1 MYRGILLGTLLLLSG
16 CGENSNTPLAGDI
29 ASLAVEANATTFYA
43 TQKVQMSAV
52 ASYTNGVPDSNATE
66 FVEWSESNS
75 SIAFFSTTDAASSP
89 GLLSGGEF
97 GGDVEITGSYK
108 QFFDT
113 AVVHVHALT
122 SVTLSIENNDTNL
135 SQEQTL
141 QLQALGT
148 FDDNTTLDVT
158 ESMTWILGNAGESNA
173 TLEQNGTLYTGDA
186 NGTLDINVTR
196 YDVNASLTVSV
207 TP

>member
-1 MYRGILLGTLLLLSG
+1 MYSRGILIAAAWLLVG

-29 ASLAVEANATTFYA
+29 ASIAVEANATTFYA
-43 TQKVQMSAV
+43 TRNVQMNAV
-52 ASYTNGVPDSNATE
+52 ASYTNGVPDSNVTE
-66 FVEWSESNS
+66 FLTWSESNS
-75 SIAFFSTTDAASSP
+75 SIATVDIS
-89 GLLSGGEF
+89 GLVAGGSE
-97 GGDVEITGSYK
+97 GGDVEITGSYN
-108 QFFDT
+108 QFFDS
-113 AVVHVHALT
+113 AVIHVHALT
-122 SVTLSIENNDTNL
+122 SVTLSIENNETNL

-196 YDVNASLTVSV
+196 YDVNASLTVTV

>member
-1 MYRGILLGTLLLLSG
+1 MYSRGILIAAAWLLVG

-29 ASLAVEANATTFYA
+29 ASIAVEANATTFYA
-43 TQKVQMSAV
+43 TRNVQMNAV
-52 ASYTNGVPDSNATE
+52 ASYTNGVPDSNVTDYID
-66 FVEWSESNS
+66 WSESNS
-75 SIAFFSTTDAASSP
+75 SIATVDIN
-89 GLLSGGEF
+89 GLVAGGSE
-97 GGDVEITGSYK
+97 GGDVEITGSYN
-108 QFFDT
+108 QFFDS
-113 AVVHVHALT
+113 AVIHVHALT
-122 SVTLSIENNDTNL
+122 SVTLSIENNETNL

-196 YDVNASLTVSV
+196 YDVNASLTVTV

>member
-1 MYRGILLGTLLLLSG
+1 MFRGILLGTALLLAG

-29 ASLAVEANATTFYA
+29 ASIAVEANATTFYA

-52 ASYTNGVPDSNATE
+52 VSYTNGVPDSNATDYLT
-66 FVEWSESNS
+66 WSESNS
-75 SIAFFSTTDAASSP
+75 SIAFFSSADAATTP

-97 GGDVEITGSYK
+97 GGDVEITGSYQ

-122 SVTLSIENNDTNL
+122 SVTLSIENNETNL

-196 YDVNASLTVSV
+196 YDVNASLTVTV

>member
-1 MYRGILLGTLLLLSG
+1 MYSRGILIAATWLLVG

-29 ASLAVEANATTFYA
+29 ASIAVEANATTFYA
-43 TQKVQMSAV
+43 TRKVQMNAV
-52 ASYTNGVPDSNATE
+52 ASYTNGVPDSNVTE
-66 FVEWSESNS
+66 FIDWSESNS
-75 SIAFFSTTDAASSP
+75 SIATVDIN
-89 GLLSGGEF
+89 GLVEGGSD
-97 GGDVEITGSYK
+97 GGDVEITGSYN

-113 AVVHVHALT
+113 AVIHVHALT
-122 SVTLSIENNDTNL
+122 SVTLSIENNETNL

-196 YDVNASLTVSV
+196 YDVNASLTVTV

>member
-1 MYRGILLGTLLLLSG
+1 MYSRGILIAAAWLLVG

-29 ASLAVEANATTFYA
+29 ASIAVEANATTFYA
-43 TQKVQMSAV
+43 TRNVQMNAV
-52 ASYTNGVPDSNATE
+52 ASYTNGVPDSNVTDYID
-66 FVEWSESNS
+66 WSESNS
-75 SIAFFSTTDAASSP
+75 SIATVDIN
-89 GLLSGGEF
+89 GLVAGGSE
-97 GGDVEITGSYK
+97 GGDVEITGSYS
-108 QFFDT
+108 QFFDS
-113 AVVHVHALT
+113 AIIHVHALT
-122 SVTLSIENNDTNL
+122 SVTLSIENNETNL

-196 YDVNASLTVSV
+196 YDVNASLTVTV

>member
-1 MYRGILLGTLLLLSG
+1 MYSRGILIAAAWLFVG

-29 ASLAVEANATTFYA
+29 ASIAVEANATTFYA
-43 TQKVQMSAV
+43 TRNVQMNAV
-52 ASYTNGVPDSNATE
+52 ASYTNGVPNSNVTD
-66 FVEWSESNS
+66 FINWSESNS
-75 SIAFFSTTDAASSP
+75 SIATVDIK
-89 GLLSGGEF
+89 GLVAGGSE
-97 GGDVEITGSYK
+97 GGDVVITGSYN
-108 QFFDT
+108 QFFDSAT
-113 AVVHVHALT
+113 IHVHALR
-122 SVTLSIENNDTNL
+122 SVTLSIENNETNL

-158 ESMTWILGNAGESNA
+158 ESMKWILGNAGESNA

-196 YDVNASLTVSV
+196 YDVNASLTVTV